1 MATQIQHRRGTTS
14 GHATFTG
21 ASGEVTVDTDLDIAI
36 VHDGSTAGGFPLV
49 NTSSAQTLTNKTLTS
64 AVLNTGVSG
73 TGVKDEDTMS
83 SDSATHLATQQSIKA
98 YVDNKTAAQNQV
110 SELTDTTIS
119 GASAGQV
126 LVYDGVNSW
135 DNQTTTVALT
145 GAITGTANMDSSGDV
160 SITTTATND
169 PSLTV
174 TGDITGSATFTNLGN
189 ATLAATLA
197 SNSVDMGTHTT
208 GSYVKKGATA
218 GTGLSGAVDTES
230 GTFTVT
236 SNATAANTASAIVAR
251 DASGNFAAGT
261 VTAAL
266 TGNVTGNVTG
276 NTSGSAGSCTGN
288 SATATQLASSRTI
301 ALSGDVSGS
310 VSFDGS
316 ANATITAVV
325 ANDSHDHTDK
335 APLASPA
342 LTGTPTAPTAAADT
356 NTTQVATTAYVQ
368 TELTALVGGAP
379 GALDTLNE
387 LAEAINDDSSYA
399 STITTSLATKTAK
412 TSNQSLGSAANV
424 MTISGNTITLARG
437 DSTTD
442 TVTVPDTNFT
452 SADNTKLDGIATS
465 ATNVTN
471 NNQLTN
477 GAGYIT
483 GYTDTTYSAGAGL
496 DISGTTFSIESD
508 LRSDVFQIGRDTNDY
523 YIINSTTHDWYLDGA
538 LDMRLANN
546 GDLDVDG
553 DVTAYSVTTTSD
565 EKLKLGIRNVDNALE
580 KVKQL
585 NGIEFTWKK
594 DGKKG
599 AGVTAQDVEKVL
611 PQAVKLN
618 KNLKTQEEFKSV
630 NYDALHALLIESIK
644 ELSAEIELLKKGA

>member
-1 MATQIQHRRGTTS
+1 
-14 GHATFTG
+14 
-21 ASGEVTVDTDLDIAI
+21 
-36 VHDGSTAGGFPLV
+36 
-49 NTSSAQTLTNKTLTS
+49 
-64 AVLNTGVSG
+64 
-73 TGVKDEDTMS
+73 
-83 SDSATHLATQQSIKA
+83 
-98 YVDNKTAAQNQV
+98 
-110 SELTDTTIS
+110 
-119 GASAGQV
+119 
-126 LVYDGVNSW
+126 
-135 DNQTTTVALT
+135 
-145 GAITGTANMDSSGDV
+145 MDSSGDV

-189 ATLAATLA
+189 ATLTATLA

-208 GSYVKKGATA
+208 GSYVKKGVTA

-442 TVTVPDTNFT
+442 TVTVPDTNTTYSVGDGGLTQINFT

-483 GYTDTTYSAGAGL
+483 SYTNTTYSAGAGL
-496 DISGTTFSIESD
+496 DISGTTFSIEPD
-508 LRSDVFQIGRDTNDY
+508 LRDGITHIG
-523 YIINSTTHDWYLDGA
+523 LDGGDFIEFTNNA
-538 LDMRLANN
+538 AQKFYVNGSEEMRLEAD
-546 GDLDVDG
+546 GDLHADG
-553 DVTAYSVTTTSD
+553 DVIAYSTTISD
-565 EKLKLGIRNVDNALE
+565 ERLKTGIMPITNALA
-580 KVKQL
+580 KVNQL
-585 NGIEFTWKK
+585 NGCTFTYKV
-594 DGKKG
+594 DGRKS
-599 AGVTAQDVEKVL
+599 AGLIAQDVEKVL
-611 PQAVKLN
+611 PTAVSEKELP
-618 KNLKTQEEFKSV
+618 LKRDDGEKYKVLQ
-630 NYDALHALLIESIK
+630 YDQTIGLLVEAIK
-644 ELSAEIELLKKGA
+644 ELSDKIEKLENK